1 MESKKQHLQNIKKH
15 YQILNYL
22 NKLDL
27 NELVYFVEY
36 HYANKTLPGKKR
48 RLFEQLKILISGKK
62 TKLTISHDIA
72 KNLYLLNFVRMLD
85 IDRKNFYNIQD
96 NKDNFI
102 KFENYRQKRRKFVNK
117 NTVIKRNLESI
128 KKDHLHQTQKLNENK
143 RVRTIKL
150 LWLIDNYDQL
160 LDLKS
165 LSLLTKFSDTQIS
178 DLRKNL
184 IQENDLR
191 SSKSYKKLDN
201 NKLFLEEKF
210 INNQITDTENRKTNL
225 IVKDNNHVEETYL
238 DVLKKGANL
247 YES

>member
-1 MESKKQHLQNIKKH
+1 
-15 YQILNYL
+15 
-22 NKLDL
+22 
-27 NELVYFVEY
+27 
-36 HYANKTLPGKKR
+36 
-48 RLFEQLKILISGKK
+48 
-62 TKLTISHDIA
+62 KLTISHDIA